1 MGCGSGTTYLCGLT
15 QFPHTICLP
24 CASLSWPTPLAL
36 GLRCPRGT
44 ARHTSEAAGWVR
56 LFLVAPGLQRKQRER
71 ASQKARGENRCKIP
85 EKYTGMLNGEEG
97 VIPKESVR
105 RRSLCAVSRGK
116 KSDYC
121 AKMQWRETLWR
132 LHLFSQTLVGLGGVQ
147 QKQPGLT
154 VLQMRFCQLQKHR
167 DKCELTLLLYGH
179 IYIPTLILNVG
190 VVLPQGEKPLHS
202 LPHTRFKQ
210 LWVTGYH
217 TVRCSVGLWDKAR
230 WFNISPHL
238 KWRISH
244 SPLAVL
250 FPLLN
255 LCQHNCSSD
264 PLWVTSGC

>member
-1 MGCGSGTTYLCGLT
+1 MERKEWYQKSQSG
-15 QFPHTICLP
+15 
-24 CASLSWPTPLAL
+24 
-36 GLRCPRGT
+36 
-44 ARHTSEAAGWVR
+44 
-56 LFLVAPGLQRKQRER
+56 
-71 ASQKARGENRCKIP
+71 
-85 EKYTGMLNGEEG
+85 EG
-97 VIPKESVR
+97 VCVQSAE
-105 RRSLCAVSRGK
+105 GK
-116 KSDYC
+116 KVTTVPRCSGGRHFEDCIY
-121 AKMQWRETLWR
+121 
-132 LHLFSQTLVGLGGVQ
+132 FSQTLMGLGGVQ